1 MSGPDLR
8 RIRELF
14 GLLIDMPTERRLD
27 FLAGQA
33 DIDEQTCLQLL
44 QLLRDDAAV
53 AAHTAKRMHI
63 PVDAL
68 TNTPG
73 VWVGRRI
80 GSFEVERVL
89 GSGGMGCVLFA
100 RRIGGGVTQDV
111 AIKVMHDWRADA
123 DGRARFRLEG
133 QVLALLR
140 HPHIATLHA
149 VDELSDGTP
158 YIVMEYVEGL
168 PLRDFLGQRAPTLK
182 RRLALFLQ
190 ICDAVAYAH
199 RNLVVHRD
207 LKLGN
212 VLVDCDGN
220 SKLLDF
226 GIAKP
231 LVDRLGEV
239 DVERT
244 GTAQHYLSL
253 RNAAPEQLRGEKIT
267 VGCDV
272 YGLGTVLYEMLCG
285 LPAHALDGLS
295 PVAAQQHILNDT
307 PTAPSRLVN
316 TEHTRSL
323 RGDLDA
329 IVLKALR
336 KNPDDRYLS
345 VDAFAADLRRHLTGH
360 PVEAR
365 RGSLRYRVGRFL
377 ARHRR
382 AAFAAGAFLALLLV
396 ASAMMAYQYSS
407 ILSERRRS
415 AGVTDVIIGAL
426 ESIDP
431 AATSG
436 KEITAREVFEQV
448 RVAALA
454 DSVHDGRTRARIAAT
469 LARIYLRLGQP
480 TEALAILDKV
490 DEAEAG
496 DDLADM
502 ERTRARAALASDD
515 TAAAERSIASIH
527 AAARS
532 PADKAEADLLQAQ
545 LLVAQFKDAQALP
558 MLQALAAPGSS
569 ASTTIRH
576 EAALDLTEALLYLG
590 HREEAH
596 DVVQAL
602 LRDDR
607 AQFPQGHPSLLS
619 TMNKAMR
626 VASYMGRGEEM
637 VSIAEQALPLAAKL
651 YGEHSVAYADTLMK
665 YASALTAHKRD
676 ADARRAAERALGIYE
691 GVFGR
696 ESSAAATGHFSLAN
710 IIDATDPAAAQA
722 HYLAAADIGAKV
734 LPDRSSGLYYFR
746 LLLAYS
752 YVNSGD
758 YRDASARMR
767 EVDAMRTA
775 HPHLAGAD
783 LDMLGGLI
791 GAIAEAGVQPGEAT
805 LSRMEAALAE
815 ARSKATDSG
824 VIETLDALM
833 PTVDRLRRAPR

>member
-1 MSGPDLR
+1 MSDPDLR
-8 RIRELF
+8 RVRELF
-14 GLLIDMPTERRLD
+14 GLLIDMPTEDRLA

-33 DIDEQTCLQLL
+33 GIDESTRAQLL
-44 QLLRDDAAV
+44 QLLRDDEAV
-53 AAHTAKRMHI
+53 AAHTAKRAHV
-63 PVDAL
+63 PVDAR
-68 TNTPG
+68 TSAPRD
-73 VWVGRRI
+73 WVGRRI

-100 RRIGGGVTQDV
+100 RRIDGGVTQNV

-140 HPHIATLHA
+140 HPHIATLYA
-149 VDELSDGTP
+149 VDELADGTP
-158 YIVMEYVEGL
+158 YIVMEYVEGV
-168 PLRDFLGQRAPTLK
+168 PLRDFLGQRAPTIE
-182 RRLALFLQ
+182 RRLVLFLQ

-207 LKLGN
+207 LKPGN
-212 VLVDCDGN
+212 VLVDHDGN
-220 SKLLDF
+220 PKLLDF

-244 GTAQHYLSL
+244 GTAQHYFSL
-253 RNAAPEQLRGEKIT
+253 RNAAPEQLRGEMIT

-295 PVAAQQHILNDT
+295 PVAAQQYVLHET
-307 PTAPSRLVN
+307 PAAPSRFASA
-316 TEHTRSL
+316 EHARHL

-329 IVLKALR
+329 IVLCALR

-345 VDAFAADLRRHLTGH
+345 VGAFAADLRRHLTGH
-360 PVEAR
+360 PVKAR
-365 RGSLRYRVGRFL
+365 RGSLRYRAGRFL

-382 AAFAAGAFLALLLV
+382 AAIAASAFLTLLL
-396 ASAMMAYQYSS
+396 AAAAIMAYQYSS

-431 AATSG
+431 AATSS

-454 DSVHDGRTRARIAAT
+454 DSGHDERTRSRIAAT
-469 LARIYLRLGQP
+469 LARIYLRLGLP
-480 TEALAILDKV
+480 NESLAIL
-490 DEAEAG
+490 ERIGTAAAG
-496 DDLADM
+496 DDRADM
-502 ERTRARAALASDD
+502 ERTRARAALAANEADIAEKSI
-515 TAAAERSIASIH
+515 TALQ

-532 PADKAEADLLQAQ
+532 AEDRAEADLLRAR
-545 LLVAQFKDAQALP
+545 LLVAQFKDAHALP
-558 MLQALAAPGSS
+558 MLRTLVATDSP
-569 ASTTIRH
+569 TTPAIRH

-590 HREEAH
+590 HREEAR

-602 LRDDR
+602 LREDHAR
-607 AQFPQGHPSLLS
+607 FPQGHPSLLS
-619 TMNKAMR
+619 TMNKVMR

-637 VSIAEQALPLAAKL
+637 VTIAEEALPLAAKL

-665 YASALTAHKRD
+665 YAEALTAHERD

-691 GVFGR
+691 GVFGQ
-696 ESSAAATGHFSLAN
+696 ESSAAASGHFALAN
-710 IIDATDPAAAQA
+710 IIDSTDPAAAQL
-722 HYLAAADIGAKV
+722 HYRAAADIGAKV

-767 EVDAMRTA
+767 EVVAMRSA
-775 HPHLAGAD
+775 HPHLAGDD
-783 LDMLGGLI
+783 LDALGDLI
-791 GAIAEAGVQPGEAT
+791 GAIAEAGSELTDAT
-805 LSRMEAALAE
+805 RARLEAALTQ
-815 ARSKATDSG
+815 ARAKATDPG

-833 PTVDRLRRAPR
+833 PTVERLRRAAR

>member
-1 MSGPDLR
+1 
-8 RIRELF
+8 LF
-14 GLLIDMPTERRLD
+14 GLLIDMPTDDRLA
-27 FLAGQA
+27 FLSGQA
-33 DIDEQTCLQLL
+33 DIDESTRAQLL
-44 QLLRDDAAV
+44 QLLRDDEAV
-53 AAHTAKRMHI
+53 AAHTAKRAHV
-63 PVDAL
+63 PVDTRTSA
-68 TNTPG
+68 PRD
-73 VWVGRRI
+73 WVGRRI

-100 RRIGGGVTQDV
+100 RRIDGGVTQNV

-140 HPHIATLHA
+140 HPHIATLYA

-158 YIVMEYVEGL
+158 YIVMEYVDGM
-168 PLRDFLGQRAPTLK
+168 PLRDFLSQRTSTLK
-182 RRLALFLQ
+182 QRLALFLR

-207 LKLGN
+207 LKPGN
-212 VLVDCDGN
+212 VLVDHDGN
-220 SKLLDF
+220 PKLLDF

-231 LVDRLGEV
+231 LVDRLGDV

-244 GTAQHYLSL
+244 GTTQHYFSL

-272 YGLGTVLYEMLCG
+272 YGLGTLLYEMLCG
-285 LPAHALDGLS
+285 LTAHALDGLS
-295 PVAAQQHILNDT
+295 PVAAQQYVLHET
-307 PTAPSRLVN
+307 PAAPSRLVDV
-316 TEHTRSL
+316 EHARFL
-323 RGDLDA
+323 RGDLDS
-329 IVLKALR
+329 IVLRALR

-345 VDAFAADLRRHLTGH
+345 VDAFAADLRRHLSGH

-365 RGSLRYRVGRFL
+365 RGSLRYRAGRFL

-382 AAFAAGAFLALLLV
+382 AAIAAGAFLALLLV
-396 ASAMMAYQYSS
+396 AATIVAYQYSS
-407 ILSERRRS
+407 IRSERRRS
-415 AGVTDVIIGAL
+415 AGVTDVIIGAI

-431 AATSG
+431 NATSG

-454 DSVHDGRTRARIAAT
+454 DSVHDERTRARIAAT
-469 LARIYLRLGQP
+469 LARIYLRLGLP
-480 TEALAILDKV
+480 SEALAILEKV
-490 DEAEAG
+490 DAAAAG

-515 TAAAERSIASIH
+515 TVAAEKSITTIH

-532 PADKAEADLLQAQ
+532 PADRAEADLLRAQ

-558 MLQALAAPGSS
+558 VLRALVAAGS
-569 ASTTIRH
+569 AATPTIRH
-576 EAALDLTEALLYLG
+576 EATLDLTEALLYLG
-590 HREEAH
+590 HREEAR
-596 DVVQAL
+596 DVVQEL

-619 TMNKAMR
+619 TMSKAMR
-626 VASYMGRGEEM
+626 VASYMGRGDEM
-637 VSIAEQALPLAAKL
+637 IAIAEEALPLAAKL

-665 YASALTAHKRD
+665 YAEALTAHQRD
-676 ADARRAAERALGIYE
+676 ADARRAAERALAIHE
-691 GVFGR
+691 GVFGQ
-696 ESSAAATGHFSLAN
+696 ESSAAATGHFALAN
-710 IIDATDPAAAQA
+710 IIDATDPAAAQI
-722 HYLAAADIGAKV
+722 HYRAAADIGAKV

-758 YRDASARMR
+758 YREASARLR
-767 EVDAMRTA
+767 EVTAMRSA

-783 LDMLGGLI
+783 LDLLGGLI
-791 GAIAEAGVQPGEAT
+791 GAIAEAGSQPGEAT
-805 LSRMEAALAE
+805 LARMEAVLAE
-815 ARSKATDSG
+815 ARSKTTDPG

-833 PTVDRLRRAPR
+833 PTVERLRRASR